1 MKQLFFIKRN
11 NLRRLMACFHKQD
24 KSLTISQFAERIC
37 ERNDLTGKYLSGER
51 EIPDETMCRICERL
65 SLPFTYFYDEH
76 PETAWPLQKH
86 SYEDMSE
93 KERLLHV
100 AEGFVEYNK
109 GAKKIDLLTDYI
121 ALVRGEILRVI
132 PKEVIHESRI
142 LRYFV
147 YGEDPLPH
155 IKL

>member
-24 KSLTISQFAERIC
+24 KSLTISQFAE
-37 ERNDLTGKYLSGER
+37 
-51 EIPDETMCRICERL
+51 RICERL

-132 PKEVIHESRI
+132 PEEVIHESRI

-147 YGEDPLPH
+147 YGKDPLPH

>member
-1 MKQLFFIKRN
+1 MNQLYHIKRN
-11 NLRRLMACFHKQD
+11 NLRRLMTFYHEQD
-24 KSLTISQFAERIC
+24 KSLTISQFAELIC

-51 EIPDETMCRICERL
+51 EIPDETIYRICERL
-65 SLPFTYFYDEH
+65 NLPFTYFYDEH
-76 PETAWPLQKH
+76 PETSWPLLKA
-86 SYEDMSE
+86 SYEDLSE

-100 AEGFVEYNK
+100 AEGFIEYNK
-109 GAKKIDLLTDYI
+109 GAKKIDLLADYI

-132 PKEVIHESRI
+132 PEDVIHESRI

-147 YGEDPLPH
+147 YGRDPLPH